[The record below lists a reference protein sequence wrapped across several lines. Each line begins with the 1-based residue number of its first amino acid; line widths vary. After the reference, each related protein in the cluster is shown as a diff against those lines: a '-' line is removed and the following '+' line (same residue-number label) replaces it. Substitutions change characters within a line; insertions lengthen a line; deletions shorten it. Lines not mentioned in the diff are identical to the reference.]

1 MPSRADLERF
11 FFLDDADKSL
21 IGDRRGDHN
30 RLGLMLQATAV
41 RFVGLVLGGW
51 RTGTEILVAPCVAMG
66 EAGPMPLRDAGL
78 EDGPGLT
85 AALFEAA
92 NWDGRAR
99 FTRDQLLADP
109 HMSHYVADWPRATD
123 FGTVAV
129 DDHGEMI
136 GAAWC
141 RLFDTIDQGYGFV
154 AADIPELSIGVNSD
168 HRGRGIG
175 TALLDAVIAQAAGR
189 GYRAVSLSV
198 EDGNRAR
205 ALYERAGFTVVGRN
219 EGSATLVLG
228 LRRTPR
234 QPRQLLGHS

>member
-1 MPSRADLERF
+1 
-11 FFLDDADKSL
+11 
-21 IGDRRGDHN
+21 
-30 RLGLMLQATAV
+30 
-41 RFVGLVLGGW
+41 
-51 RTGTEILVAPCVAMG
+51 
-66 EAGPMPLRDAGL
+66 MPLRDAGL

-141 RLFDTIDQGYGFV
+141 RLFDTIDQGEPT
-154 AADIPELSIGVNSD
+154 A
-168 HRGRGIG
+168 GRI
-175 TALLDAVIAQAAGR
+175 AAGSSTQS
-189 GYRAVSLSV
+189 VSWNV
-198 EDGNRAR
+198 R
-205 ALYERAGFTVVGRN
+205 
-219 EGSATLVLG
+219 
-228 LRRTPR
+228 LRRPCGDVR
-234 QPRQLLGHS
+234 GAAGWASREQARDRRR